1 MMIQIPSLI
10 DAAQMQI
17 ISGALNEARFIDGR
31 LSAGEHARRVKQN
44 QEVEQNTEIAI
55 QLSKVILGN
64 LYNSPAFRNA
74 ALPLRSAT
82 PFFAKYGPGMT
93 YGDHVDDP
101 VMGGEQR
108 FRCDVATTV
117 FLNNAD
123 EYEGGELMVRTPFG
137 DQRVKLNAGDA
148 VVYPASSLHQV
159 APVTRGERLV
169 AVTWTQ
175 SMIRESARR
184 ELLYELNQAREKLMQ
199 DAPNAEETAQVDHSY
214 TNLVRMWAE
223 V

>member
-1 MMIQIPSLI
+1 MMIQIPALI
-10 DAAQMQI
+10 DAGQMQI
-17 ISGALNEARFIDGR
+17 ISGALREANFIDGK
-31 LSAGEHARRVKQN
+31 LSAGMHAQRVKSN
-44 QEVEQNTEIAI
+44 LEVDQSTEIAV
-55 QLSKVILGN
+55 QLSKIVLGN
-64 LYNSPAFRNA
+64 LYHSARFRSA

-82 PFFAKYGPGMT
+82 PFFAKYGVGMT

-117 FLNNAD
+117 FLNGAD
-123 EYEGGELMVRTPFG
+123 EYEGGELIVRTPFG
-137 DQRVKLNAGDA
+137 DQKVKLNAGDA

-159 APVTRGERLV
+159 APVTRGERIV

-175 SMIRESARR
+175 SMVRDPARR
-184 ELLYELNQAREKLMQ
+184 ELLYELNLAREKLMKES
-199 DAPNAEETAQVDHSY
+199 PHAEETAQVDHSY